1 MHGSREAAAKVSTDL
16 LICVSFSSSHGLAAV
31 LSPDQDAALR
41 PNSQKTYAALPD
53 SLIIVLLYKDTS
65 NSIAHFFLQLLR
77 LSTDV
82 TLAIRAHANV
92 NRLFSPAA
100 TSVR

>member
-16 LICVSFSSSHGLAAV
+16 LICISFSSSHGLAAV

-65 NSIAHFFLQLLR
+65 NSPFF
-77 LSTDV
+77 SPATPTPTDV
-82 TLAIRAHANV
+82 TLAIQAHANV